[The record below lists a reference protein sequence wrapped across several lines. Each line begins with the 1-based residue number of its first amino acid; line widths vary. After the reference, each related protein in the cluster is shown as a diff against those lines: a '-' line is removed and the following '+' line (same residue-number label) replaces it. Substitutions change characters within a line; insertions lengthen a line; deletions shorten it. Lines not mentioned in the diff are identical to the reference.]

1 MAIPRF
7 FVSAFVVASLLS
19 LASAQQPAAAASKPE
34 PALDVTSMDRS
45 VDPCVD
51 FFKYSCGG

>member
-1 MAIPRF
+1 MVILRFSLVALAI
-7 FVSAFVVASLLS
+7 ACLLS
-19 LASAQQPAAAASKPE
+19 LANAQQPPIEKSE

-51 FFKYSCGG
+51 FFAYS